1 MKLVD
6 LCVFLRPHHI
16 AGQPSA
22 VRTTTLESS
31 KRNIAWEFGHLKKHV
46 GTNLPLWNIKELRC
60 DVGSSFSKK
69 ETSSKIY
76 HIYYRKS
83 TFELSI
89 INNIQINNRG
99 NILKEAIKV
108 KKKGWNGPT
117 PGLENYNLLFN
128 FNGWRKIRCINNLIS
143 TLSRVWAQLSVCSFQ
158 I

>member
-69 ETSSKIY
+69 ENSSKIY

-83 TFELSI
+83 TLELSI
-89 INNIQINNRG
+89 IEISSSTNWGRPSMNNVYNA
-99 NILKEAIKV
+99 KIKSGWRTNTLIITGTSWGKPSKF
-108 KKKGWNGPT
+108 KKMVGIGQRQGWNIPI
-117 PGLENYNLLFN
+117 YF
-128 FNGWRKIRCINNLIS
+128 S
-143 TLSRVWAQLSVCSFQ
+143 T
-158 I
+158 